1 MKRTPLV
8 NHRYIKKIRGGL
20 LMALI
25 PFEPF
30 QNLDQWKSGLDK
42 FFNDAKSGF
51 GYFSEFNMTRIDVFE
66 NEKEVVAHCEIPGLE
81 KKEDVHIHIDD
92 NLLTIHGVINRSSE
106 NAENQMHRKERFSGR
121 FQRSITLPS
130 LVNAE
135 GTTATYRNGVL
146 EVRMPKT
153 IKDSH
158 KPIDIQFQ

>member
-1 MKRTPLV
+1 MTSNP
-8 NHRYIKKIRGGL
+8 Y
-20 LMALI
+20 
-25 PFEPF
+25 EPF
-30 QNLDQWKSGLDK
+30 RHFDQWKSGLDK
-42 FFNDAKSGF
+42 IFNDAKSGF

-92 NLLTIHGVINRSSE
+92 NLLTIHGIIKRSSDIGE
-106 NAENQMHRKERFSGR
+106 DQMHRKERFSGR

-146 EVRMPKT
+146 EIRMPKT
-153 IKDSH
+153 TKDSH
-158 KPIDIQFQ
+158 NPIDIQFQ